1 MAPMNAIPTKI
12 EEIQAIT
19 REATCLLPR
28 GGGSKPALSTP
39 SDGVQIL
46 DLSALS
52 GIVEYE
58 PDELTFTALAGTRL
72 ADVDQMLVEHNQY
85 LPFDPP
91 LGERGAT
98 LGGTVAAGLS
108 GSGRYRYGGV
118 RDFLLGIRFVDGQGQ
133 LVHSGGKVV
142 KNAAGFDLSKLM
154 VGSLGRLGVLV
165 ELSFKVFPK
174 PEAYITLRVACDDLA
189 AALDMIQRAEAS
201 RLAMDA
207 IDLEPSAEGYVL
219 WIRMGGMENGLEA
232 RLQRLSVILNSPR
245 VIRGSEDER
254 IWRGAR
260 ELAWVP
266 GGWTLL
272 KVPLTPGRIPALEAS
287 LKNKPVLRR
296 YFSAGQVAWLALE
309 KEPQA
314 LKGVLEEHD
323 LSALVIFGPPGA
335 PRLGEFPG
343 RSFYR
348 RVKAAL
354 DPVDRFVE
362 A

>member
-1 MAPMNAIPTKI
+1 MITKPTSI
-12 EEIQAIT
+12 EEIQALT

-28 GGGSKPALSTP
+28 GGGSKPALSGP
-39 SDGVQIL
+39 LDGVQSL
-46 DLSALS
+46 EMGALS

-72 ADVDQMLVEHNQY
+72 ADVNQMLAEHGQY

-91 LGERGAT
+91 LSEHGAT

-108 GSGRYRYGGV
+108 GSGRYHYGGV
-118 RDFLLGIRFVDGQGQ
+118 RDFLLGMRFVDSQGQ
-133 LVHSGGKVV
+133 VVCGGGKVV
-142 KNAAGFDLSKLM
+142 KNVAGFDLPKLM
-154 VGSLGRLGVLV
+154 VGSLGTLGILV

-174 PEAYITLRVACDDLA
+174 PEAYTTLRVVCEDLA
-189 AALDMIQRAEAS
+189 AALDTMRRVEAA
-201 RLAMDA
+201 RLELDA
-207 IDLEPSAEGYVL
+207 LDLEPSASGYVL
-219 WIRMGGMENGLEA
+219 WMRMAGIEKALQA
-232 RLQRLSVILNSPR
+232 RLERLIAFLDSPQ
-245 VIRGSEDER
+245 VLRGSEDER
-254 IWRGAR
+254 VWRGGR

-287 LKNKPVLRR
+287 LQNKSVLRR
-296 YFSAGQVAWLALE
+296 YFSGGQVAWLALE
-309 KEPQA
+309 NEPRT
-314 LKGVLEEHD
+314 LKGVLEEHN
-323 LSALVIFGPPGA
+323 LAALVILGLPGA

>member
-1 MAPMNAIPTKI
+1 MNAKPTTI

-28 GGGSKPALSTP
+28 GGGSKPALSAP
-39 SDGVQIL
+39 LDGVQAL
-46 DLSALS
+46 EMSALS

-72 ADVDQMLVEHNQY
+72 ADVNQMLAEHNQY

-91 LGERGAT
+91 LSERGAT

-118 RDFLLGIRFVDGQGQ
+118 RDFLLGVRFVDSQGQ
-133 LVHSGGKVV
+133 VVRGGGKVV
-142 KNAAGFDLSKLM
+142 KNAAGFDLPKLM
-154 VGSLGRLGVLV
+154 VGSLGRLGILV
-165 ELSFKVFPK
+165 ELSFKVFPR
-174 PEAYITLRVACDDLA
+174 PEAYATLRVVCEDLA
-189 AALDMIQRAEAS
+189 TALDVLQRAESA
-201 RLAMDA
+201 RLALDA
-207 IDLEPSAEGYVL
+207 IDLEPSADGYVL
-219 WIRMGGMENGLEA
+219 WVRMGGMAKALEA
-232 RLQRLSVILNSPR
+232 RLQRLKAFLNSPQ
-245 VIRGSEDER
+245 ILRGPEDER
-254 IWRGAR
+254 VWRVAR
-260 ELAWVP
+260 ELTWVP

-272 KVPLTPGRIPALEAS
+272 KVPLTPGRIPTLETS
-287 LKNKPVLRR
+287 LQNKPVLRR

-314 LKGVLEEHD
+314 LKGVLEEHK
-323 LSALVIFGPPGA
+323 LSALVILGPPGA
-335 PRLGEFPG
+335 PRLGEYPG

>member
-1 MAPMNAIPTKI
+1 MNTNPTTI

-19 REATCLLPR
+19 QEATCILPR
-28 GGGSKPALSTP
+28 GGGSKPALSSP
-39 SDGVQIL
+39 LGGVQVL
-46 DLSALS
+46 ELSALS

-72 ADVDQMLVEHNQY
+72 TDVNQMLAEHNQY

-91 LGERGAT
+91 FSENGAT
-98 LGGTVAAGLS
+98 LGGVVAAGLS

-118 RDFLLGIRFVDGQGQ
+118 RDFLLGVRFVDSQGQ
-133 LVHSGGKVV
+133 VVRGGGKVV
-142 KNAAGFDLSKLM
+142 KNAAGFDLPKLM

-165 ELSFKVFPK
+165 ELSFKVFPR
-174 PEAYITLRVACDDLA
+174 PEAYTTLRVVCEDLA
-189 AALDMIQRAEAS
+189 TALDAIRRVEAA
-201 RLAMDA
+201 RMALDA
-207 IDLEPSAEGYVL
+207 IDLEPSSDGYVL
-219 WIRMGGMENGLEA
+219 WVRMGGLANALEA
-232 RLQRLSVILNSPR
+232 RLKRLEASLNSFQ
-245 VIRGSEDER
+245 ILRGPEDER
-254 IWRGAR
+254 IWRAAR
-260 ELAWVP
+260 ELTWIP

-272 KVPLTPGRIPALEAS
+272 KVSLTPGRIPVLEAG

-309 KEPQA
+309 NEPQT
-314 LKGVLEEHD
+314 LRGLLEEQH
-323 LSALVIFGPPGA
+323 LSALAILGPPGA
-335 PRLGEFPG
+335 PRLGEYPG

-354 DPVDRFVE
+354 DPIARFVE